1 MADIEA
7 RFPWVCEGGK
17 LFTHTKVESSL
28 IEIQLIMTEHYIVE
42 NHGKVRKK
50 F

>member
-7 RFPWVCEGGK
+7 RFPWYCEGGK
-17 LFTHTKVESSL
+17 LFIHTKVQSSL
-28 IEIQLIMTEHYIVE
+28 IENIEHYIVE
-42 NHGKVRKK
+42 NHGKVCKK